1 MSIIQ
6 AELVWRRAT
15 TNDDSG
21 SNGGRMT
28 HTPITSGVKNNIWPD
43 VPQSERTA
51 GSTKY
56 RKVFIHVA
64 NDDDLTLVA
73 PRVFVERQ
81 TPGDDLVIF
90 FPATQIDTQSGIVG
104 TETKYGCGLL
114 NSNYTAG
121 GMTIAVLVEDWSVVN
136 DRIFAD
142 GRKIRISDK
151 SNIDGSGNEEWATI
165 SGAPSAAGN
174 VITLT
179 LAAALANSY
188 VATTTK
194 VSTVYEP
201 GDVACAVS
209 NWSESGSGTYNE
221 STYPLLMDNIGT
233 IYQNW
238 TLTFTSAT
246 EFTLSGDTL
255 GAGVATG
262 NVSTNFAPTNPNFS
276 KPYFN
281 LRALGWGGTWTT
293 GNTITF
299 RTSPASIPLWYKR
312 VVPAGA
318 ASLSGNSAIVAVDGE
333 SA

>member
-1 MSIIQ
+1 MSIVQ
-6 AELVWRRAT
+6 AELVWRKAT
-15 TNDDSG
+15 VNDDTG
-21 SNGGRMT
+21 ANGGRMT
-28 HTPITSGVKNNIWPD
+28 HLAITSGVKNNIWPD
-43 VPQSERTA
+43 VPQAERTA
-51 GSTKY
+51 GSTKH
-56 RKVFIHVA
+56 RKVFVHVA

-73 PRVFVERQ
+73 PRLFVERQ
-81 TPGDDLVIF
+81 TPGDDRVIF
-90 FPATQIDTQSGIVG
+90 FAGTQDDTASGIAG
-104 TETKYGCGLL
+104 TETKYGCGIL
-114 NSNYTAG
+114 NTNYTAG
-121 GMTIAVLVEDWSVVN
+121 GMTIAVLVEDWSVAN

-151 SNIDGSGNEEWATI
+151 ANIDGSGNEEYATI

-221 STYPLLMDNIGT
+221 SGYPVLCDNIAT

-238 TLTFTSAT
+238 TITFTSAT
-246 EFTLSGDTL
+246 EFTLAGDVL

-262 NVSTNFAPTNPNFS
+262 NVSTNFTPINPNFS
-276 KPYFN
+276 KPYFT
-281 LRALGWGGTWTT
+281 LRSAGFGGTWTT
-293 GNTITF
+293 GNTIAF
-299 RTSPASIPLWYKR
+299 RTAPAAVPLWYKR